1 MGTIVIS
8 TISQPVEKLVDDI
21 TLKDRAERM
30 GFEPVFSCEPNAL
43 ALSVS
48 KVGSFSLNST
58 ETGNGAKLRGEMRA
72 LFSVP

>member
-21 TLKDRAERM
+21 TLKDRAERT

-58 ETGNGAKLRGEMRA
+58 ETGNGVKLRGEVR
-72 LFSVP
+72 